1 MAESLFSPS
10 WYRVAGLKPKLR
22 RHAHIHRHLYR
33 GQTWYVLQDLS
44 SERFHRFSP
53 SAYLVIGLM
62 DGRRTVQQIWDTA
75 LSRLGDDAVS
85 QDEVI
90 QLLSQLHSAD
100 VLQCDVPPDT
110 AEMFR
115 RHERQSRQVR
125 TRKILSVFAWQIPL
139 FDPERVLERFIPW
152 VRPLFGWFGMG
163 LWLLVVGSA
172 VVLASTH
179 WPELSENVLDQV
191 LMPQNLL
198 LLWLLFPLIKLLH
211 EFGHAFAV
219 KAYGGEVH
227 EMGVMILVLTPVPYV
242 DASSAWAFRS
252 KWQRVLVGA
261 AGMVVEVFLASLA
274 LFLWL
279 NLEPGILRAIC
290 YNTILIAGVSTV
302 LFNANPLL
310 RFDGYYM
317 LMDWLEMPNL
327 RQRATQYL
335 VYLCERY
342 LFGRREAEMPN
353 ASRGERVW
361 FILFSVS
368 SFLYRIL
375 VILAILL
382 FLGEISL
389 LLGLIFAASTAFA
402 WFALPTMKIAS
413 YLVNSSRIRKVRGRA
428 MLATTGVLAG
438 LTMLLALVPVP
449 FRTMAEGVVWVQE
462 EGIVRARAEGFVAK
476 VVATPGSWVRR
487 GDVLIECEDQDL
499 RTELRVLEGQMR
511 ELLAKHRQVARD
523 NRVQAEL
530 IDEQMRFVGQNLA
543 RARERLSELTIIS
556 QASGLFVMPHAENS
570 SGRYVQK
577 GQTLAHVIGA
587 DTVTVRTLVSQQDID
602 LVRESTERVE
612 VRLAERLAHV
622 IPALVKRVVPSA
634 SEELPSPALGSQGGG
649 QVAVDPSDRE
659 GRRAVQKLFQ
669 VDVQLDA
676 EKRPVHIGG
685 HAYIRFHHG
694 YEPIGVQWYR
704 SARQL
709 FLSRLNV

>member
-10 WYRVAGLKPKLR
+10 WFRVAGLKPKLR
-22 RHAHIHRHLYR
+22 RHAHIHRHQYR

-53 SAYLVIGLM
+53 SAYLIIGLM
-62 DGRRTVQQIWDTA
+62 DGRHTVQEIWDTA
-75 LSRLGDDAVS
+75 LARMGDDAVS

-110 AEMFR
+110 AELFR
-115 RHERQSRQVR
+115 RHERQTQQVR

-139 FDPERVLERFIPW
+139 FDPERVLVRYMPW
-152 VRPLFGWFGMG
+152 FQPLFGWFGLA

-172 VVLASTH
+172 VVLGWTH
-179 WPELSENVLDQV
+179 WPELSQNVLDQV
-191 LMPQNLL
+191 LLPQNLL

-261 AGMVVEVFLASLA
+261 AGMVVEVFIASLA
-274 LFLWL
+274 LFLWV

-317 LMDWLEMPNL
+317 LMDWLEIPNL

-335 VYLCERY
+335 IYLSERY
-342 LFGRREAEMPN
+342 LFGRREAEAPN
-353 ASRGERVW
+353 ASRGERIW
-361 FILFSVS
+361 FVLFAVS

-375 VILAILL
+375 VVLAILL

-402 WFALPTMKIAS
+402 WFALPTMKIAN
-413 YLVNSSRIRKVRGRA
+413 YLVNSPRIRKVRRRA
-428 MLATTGVLAG
+428 MFATTAVLGG
-438 LTMLLALVPVP
+438 LAALLALVPVP
-449 FRTMAEGVVWVQE
+449 FRTVAEGVIWLPD
-462 EGIVRARAEGFVAK
+462 EGIVRARAEGFVTK
-476 VVATPGSWVRR
+476 VVATPGTRVRR
-487 GDVLIECEDQDL
+487 GDVLIQCED
-499 RTELRVLEGQMR
+499 RELQTQVRVLEAQMR
-511 ELLAKHRQVARD
+511 ELMAKHRQVVRD

-530 IDEQMRFVGQNLA
+530 IDEQMRFVDESLA
-543 RARERLSELTIIS
+543 RARERLTELTITS
-556 QASGLFVMPHAENS
+556 QAPGLFVMPHAS
-570 SGRYVQK
+570 DVYGRYVQK
-577 GQTLAHVIGA
+577 GQTLAHVIDA

-602 LVRESTERVE
+602 LVRESTERVD
-612 VRLAERLAHV
+612 VRLAERLADV
-622 IPALVKRVVPSA
+622 IPALVKRVVPTA
-634 SEELPSPALGSQGGG
+634 TDELPSPALGSQGGG
-649 QVAVDPSDRE
+649 QVALDPSDQE
-659 GRRAVQKLFQ
+659 GRRAVQKFFQ
-669 VDVQLDA
+669 IDVELDA

-694 YEPIGVQWYR
+694 WEPIGVQWYR